1 MHGKR
6 DFEDVIKLRTLRWGE
21 YPGFIQV
28 NPIKSQG
35 FFQVEEGGRRG
46 GWGEA
51 KGGLNSPIL
60 KMEEGAL
67 EPRNVLA
74 TRNRK

>member
-1 MHGKR
+1 M
-6 DFEDVIKLRTLRWGE
+6 
-21 YPGFIQV
+21 

-35 FFQVEEGGRRG
+35 FFQVEGGGRRG